1 MDTVAEHYNTILA
14 EHYVWLFG
22 GYEFNLE
29 KNTKLLDSLGL
40 LKTPPAEAVAV
51 DLGTGPG
58 FFALPLARAGYSV
71 FAVDSCGKLL
81 NTLKDAS
88 ADLSITPIEANLQD
102 FPSHV
107 PPTVDLVLCM
117 GDTLA
122 HLPDYDNVR
131 KLFQDIYQRL
141 KLSGSFLLS
150 FRDYNI
156 PLSGMDRFIPVRSD
170 ENRIFTCFLEYDPT
184 HVRVNDL
191 VYERESPDKPWRF
204 EKSFYR
210 KLRLRKDSIADWL
223 RETGFKVEK
232 VAEEFGLYTYKA
244 TRIK

>member
-22 GYEFNLE
+22 GYEFNLN
-29 KNTKLLDSLGL
+29 KNTALLDSLEL
-40 LKTPPAEAVAV
+40 LSSLPDDAVAV

-58 FFALPLARAGYSV
+58 FFALPLARAGYTV

-81 NTLKDAS
+81 GTLKDAS
-88 ADLSITPIEANLQD
+88 QGLPITPIESNLLE
-102 FPSHV
+102 FSAHV

-122 HLPDYDNVR
+122 HLSDYDNIR
-131 KLFQDIYQRL
+131 KLFQDVYQRL
-141 KLSGSFLLS
+141 KASGNFLLN

-156 PLSGMDRFIPVRSD
+156 PLSGTDRFIPVRSD

-191 VYERESPDKPWRF
+191 VYIRDAPDTPWRF

-210 KLRLRKDSIADWL
+210 KLRLRKDPITDWL
-223 RETGFKVEK
+223 KETGFKVEK
-232 VAEEFGLYTYKA
+232 VEEGLGMYTYRAQK
-244 TRIK
+244 IK